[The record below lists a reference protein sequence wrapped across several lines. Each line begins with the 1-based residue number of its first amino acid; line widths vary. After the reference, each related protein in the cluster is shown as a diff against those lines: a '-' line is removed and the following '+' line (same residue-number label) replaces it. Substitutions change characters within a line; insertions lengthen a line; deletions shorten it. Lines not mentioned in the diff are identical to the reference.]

1 MHQTLLNIGVG
12 LPIRLFPASIYR
24 ERKDRFQ
31 YPGGGGLELAKTLF
45 NLFSAG
51 SERGYDMGVRNG
63 SIASREH
70 RAGSVAGS
78 RGDRAG
84 SVDRSRGDRS
94 SSVPGNRGSGNGY
107 LAPPQRQVVRI
118 WIWIQLISIFPVYDE
133 DSDPGSCKR
142 LKAQGAAV

>member
-1 MHQTLLNIGVG
+1 MLGYPSDFFPPPYIGSERIDFNI
-12 LPIRLFPASIYR
+12 
-24 ERKDRFQ
+24 Q
-31 YPGGGGLELAKTLF
+31 GGGLELAKTPF

-118 WIWIQLISIFPVYDE
+118 WIRIQLISIFPVYDE